1 MKHSREQEMRKMD
14 RRTFC
19 KNSALLGAA
28 VYSASV
34 LGWPSLVG
42 AQDAAALPDLVA
54 IRNGEPDVM
63 FDQAIAA
70 LGGIERFVKA
80 GQTVVVKPNIGWDRA
95 PETGAD
101 TNPLLVK
108 RIVEQCVKAGAKQ
121 VYVFD
126 HVISNY
132 IQDKTYAISG
142 IEEAAKAGGAV
153 VAPGNDVKYYQDVT
167 IPGAVKLT
175 DVKVHHLIAEAD
187 VLINVPVLKHH
198 FASRLTI
205 AMKNLM
211 GVVWD
216 REAYHGKGLHQCIA
230 DFCLHRKPDLNVV
243 DAYAVTMNNGPQRA
257 RAEDL
262 TLMKSL
268 LISPDIV
275 AVDAAA
281 ALLWGAKPEEIAHIK
296 LGHDLKIGNMNI
308 QELNVKKIAL

>member
-1 MKHSREQEMRKMD
+1 MKHSREQEMCKMD

-19 KNSALLGAA
+19 KKSALLGAA
-28 VYSASV
+28 VYGASV

-95 PETGAD
+95 PETGAN

-153 VAPGNDVKYYQDVT
+153 VA
-167 IPGAVKLT
+167 
-175 DVKVHHLIAEAD
+175 
-187 VLINVPVLKHH
+187 
-198 FASRLTI
+198 
-205 AMKNLM
+205 
-211 GVVWD
+211 
-216 REAYHGKGLHQCIA
+216 
-230 DFCLHRKPDLNVV
+230 
-243 DAYAVTMNNGPQRA
+243 
-257 RAEDL
+257 
-262 TLMKSL
+262 
-268 LISPDIV
+268 
-275 AVDAAA
+275 
-281 ALLWGAKPEEIAHIK
+281 
-296 LGHDLKIGNMNI
+296 
-308 QELNVKKIAL
+308 